1 MGCGCSKP
9 MPDSL
14 TMAANATSA
23 IGRVA
28 GAVIL
33 GKPVVAC
40 DDVKTARLAV
50 CAQCE
55 HMTRWAKDET
65 FMRCT
70 MCGCWLNGKK
80 GLAKVEYL
88 TEKCPLNKWEVA

>member
-9 MPDSL
+9 MPDTL
-14 TMAANATSA
+14 TMVANAASSV
-23 IGRVA
+23 GRA
-28 GAVIL
+28 ASAVIL
-33 GKPVVAC
+33 GKPIIAC
-40 DDVKTARLAV
+40 DDVKSGRLSV

-70 MCGCWLNGKK
+70 KCGCWLNGKK